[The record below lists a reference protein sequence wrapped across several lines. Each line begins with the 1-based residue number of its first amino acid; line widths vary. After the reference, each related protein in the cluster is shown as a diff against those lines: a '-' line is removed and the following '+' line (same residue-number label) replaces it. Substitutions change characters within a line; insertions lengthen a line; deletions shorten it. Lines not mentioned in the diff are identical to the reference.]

1 MATGGSRR
9 TVSSRT
15 TVQKP
20 IVREHGASTHS
31 LAITDK
37 IKAYL
42 LNHQQV
48 GIQTLRNL
56 FTTWLTS
63 TMTWMV
69 IGIAFALPTILYLL
83 LTNLGNFGGS
93 WDGKPRVSLYLGS
106 EITESEGRKFA
117 AQLTLNNWIMNTRY
131 ISAESALAEFE
142 ENSSLGDVLAS
153 LPGNPLP
160 AVIEIESGSISP
172 AEIKLKLTQLETRQE
187 VERISVDI
195 EWIER
200 LFALLALGERFVTA
214 IGVFLGLGVVLA
226 VGNTIR
232 LAIENRRAEIEII
245 KLVGGTDRF
254 VRRPFLYLGFW
265 YGIGGALS
273 AWLMVQA
280 SLSFL
285 TVPIER
291 LIHSYQNDFILKGLG
306 VPETGVLLLIGAFLG
321 IFGAAVAVGRH
332 LHEIEPS

>member
-31 LAITDK
+31 LAIPDK

-83 LTNLGNFGGS
+83 LTNLGNFGGT
-93 WDGKPRVSLYLGS
+93 WDGKPRLSLYLGS

-160 AVIEIESGSISP
+160 AVVEIESGSISP
-172 AEIKLKLTQLETRQE
+172 AEIKLRLTQLETRQE
-187 VERISVDI
+187 VEKISVDI
-195 EWIER
+195 GWIER

-265 YGIGGALS
+265 YGIGGALVAWVLVQGSLVFLS
-273 AWLMVQA
+273 APVETIAQSYRDDFA
-280 SLSFL
+280 LSG
-285 TVPIER
+285 PG
-291 LIHSYQNDFILKGLG
+291 ILDSTIILLAGTGLG
-306 VPETGVLLLIGAFLG
+306 VSGALL
-321 IFGAAVAVGRH
+321 AVSRH
-332 LHEIEPS
+332 LSDIEPE